1 VEKSEVIDRFRGA
14 ILGMVAGDALG
25 MPANG
30 MSSYET
36 LTQYQLIDAFY
47 PGSRFGLEPGA
58 YTACSQLALMA
69 AKVISQKG
77 EPDRDELKK
86 AYSGS
91 TREDLDPH
99 SLKAIQRLKD
109 GGDYEEGAESSSSS
123 SYLPRMIPAGLW
135 ASLLSPSHGELLR
148 VCRTLSL
155 PTHAGR
161 PPATTGYPIARAI
174 SECIVNSEKLD
185 SPYEMYSSDRS
196 LLSRMIEVTR
206 LAEDKLS
213 ADEGGGGMWMRLRE
227 VSSRLQGGAS
237 VDEVSGLFGNEDKA
251 DSIVPVSLFI
261 FMRSPDDARGIF
273 KSAGLGGAASV
284 RAALVGAMCGAFFG
298 EEVLPEGIRSGVK
311 NGARIAALGE
321 KMAEKMWE
329 VVASKKANTEEP

>member
-1 VEKSEVIDRFRGA
+1 MEKSEVIERFRGA
-14 ILGMVAGDALG
+14 VLGMVTGDALG

-36 LTQYQLIDAFY
+36 LTQYQFIDDFY
-47 PGSRFGLEPGA
+47 PGSRFGLEAGA

-69 AKVISQKG
+69 IKVISQKG
-77 EPDRDELKK
+77 EPNRDELKK

-91 TREDLDPH
+91 TREDFDPH
-99 SLKAIQRLKD
+99 SLGAITRLKD
-109 GGDYEEGAESSSSS
+109 GGDYEDGAESSSSS

-135 ASLLSPSHGELLR
+135 ASLLSPSNGELLR
-148 VCRTLSL
+148 TCRTLAL

-161 PPATTGYPIARAI
+161 PAAITGYPIARTI

-185 SPYEMYSSDRS
+185 SPYELYASERS
-196 LLSRMIEVTR
+196 LLARMIKITQ

-213 ADEGGGGMWMRLRE
+213 PEEGGGGMWMRLRE
-227 VSSRLQGGAS
+227 ISSRLQSGAS
-237 VDEVSGLFGNEDKA
+237 VDEVSGLFGNEDRA

-261 FMRSPDDARGIF
+261 FMRSPDDARGMF
-273 KSAGLGGAASV
+273 KSAGLGGAASI
-284 RAALVGAMCGAFFG
+284 RASLVGAMCGAFFG
-298 EEVLPEGIRSGVK
+298 EEVFPEGIRSGVK

-321 KMAEKMWE
+321 KMAEKMLD